1 MREIRR
7 ASFVALLVAGISIF
21 VTACGGSSGSSS
33 PLADAKKAGVMR
45 VGFANEPPYSF
56 VGPSGDLSGAGPGL
70 SAAILK
76 RLGVKAQEGVLTQY
90 ASLLP
95 ALQTNR
101 FAVAVTMGF
110 ITPERCKQ
118 VIYSDPVMANLTSLA
133 VKKGNPL
140 GLKDFKDIAKTGAR
154 MALVAGGAELDEAK
168 ADGVKDSQIST
179 YQDQDSAFQALR
191 SGRADTYAATTAA
204 LRYMISTLGVTNLE
218 VTPGFVPP
226 GDVGISAFAF
236 SKKDTAL
243 RDAFNKELKVML
255 RDGQAAKAMAPYFG
269 QEDVNVAQ
277 KTTTAAQCAG

>member
-1 MREIRR
+1 
-7 ASFVALLVAGISIF
+7 
-21 VTACGGSSGSSS
+21 
-33 PLADAKKAGVMR
+33 
-45 VGFANEPPYSF
+45 
-56 VGPSGDLSGAGPGL
+56 
-70 SAAILK
+70 
-76 RLGVKAQEGVLTQY
+76 
-90 ASLLP
+90 
-95 ALQTNR
+95 
-101 FAVAVTMGF
+101 
-110 ITPERCKQ
+110 
-118 VIYSDPVMANLTSLA
+118 
-133 VKKGNPL
+133 
-140 GLKDFKDIAKTGAR
+140 
-154 MALVAGGAELDEAK
+154 
-168 ADGVKDSQIST
+168 
-179 YQDQDSAFQALR
+179 LR